1 MIQILWVLMLQ
12 SMGLQS
18 WSWLSDWTETTKF
31 TKLGELL
38 SIQIYMYKITI
49 NVQYKSLQICIE
61 RMFIL
66 S

>member
-1 MIQILWVLMLQ
+1 
-12 SMGLQS
+12 MGSNAAVHGVAKS
-18 WSWLSDWTETTKF
+18 WSWLSDWTEAIKF